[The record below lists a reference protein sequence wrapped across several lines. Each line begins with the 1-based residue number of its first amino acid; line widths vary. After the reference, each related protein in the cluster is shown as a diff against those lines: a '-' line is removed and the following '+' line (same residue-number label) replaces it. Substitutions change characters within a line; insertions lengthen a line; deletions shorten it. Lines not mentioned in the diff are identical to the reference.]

1 MWFFGLKES
10 LAKFMMMMMMM
21 SSSSSSYSIKNSSSG
36 SISLEH
42 PVCPIL

>member
-1 MWFFGLKES
+1 MWFFGLKETIG
-10 LAKFMMMMMMM
+10 LVKFMMMM
-21 SSSSSSYSIKNSSSG
+21 SSSSSIKNSSSG